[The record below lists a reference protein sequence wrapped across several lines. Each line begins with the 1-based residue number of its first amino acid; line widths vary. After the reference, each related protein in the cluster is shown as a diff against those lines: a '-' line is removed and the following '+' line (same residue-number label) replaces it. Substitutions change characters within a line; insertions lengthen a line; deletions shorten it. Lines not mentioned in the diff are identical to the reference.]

1 MRRLT
6 AVGLVLVLSAWTP
19 LAGQGQKE
27 RCGTR
32 QPSDEEALQIEQR
45 ISRVR
50 GRAARAE
57 QTVQVWVHVITRGAG
72 FENGEL
78 SDQSI
83 RSQIHVLE
91 DAFGGRTGG
100 ASTGFG
106 FELAGVTRTNNARWF
121 EQLVT
126 DLDVELE
133 AKQALRQGGA
143 DALNIYTV
151 DGGPYLGFAYFP
163 SILSSSTYAILDG
176 VVLDWRSLP
185 GGTFAIY
192 SEGDTGTHEV
202 GHWLALYHTFQGKC
216 SGKNDY
222 IADTPAEFSPAFNCP
237 VGRDSCSQASK
248 PGLDPIYNFM
258 DYTQDSCMFMFTP
271 GQVERMQAAW
281 TAFRAP

>member
-1 MRRLT
+1 
-6 AVGLVLVLSAWTP
+6 
-19 LAGQGQKE
+19 
-27 RCGTR
+27 
-32 QPSDEEALQIEQR
+32 
-45 ISRVR
+45 VR
-50 GRAARAE
+50 GRARAG

-83 RSQIHVLE
+83 RSQIHVLD

-100 ASTGFG
+100 AGTGFG

-121 EQLVT
+121 EQMVT

>member
-1 MRRLT
+1 MLRLT
-6 AVGLVLVLSAWTP
+6 AVGLALVLSAWTP

-32 QPSDEEALQIEQR
+32 EPGDEEALQIEQR
-45 ISRVR
+45 ISRVH
-50 GRAARAE
+50 GRARAE

-83 RSQIHVLE
+83 RSQIQVLD

-100 ASTGFG
+100 AGTGFG
-106 FELAGVTRTNNARWF
+106 FDLAGVTRTNNPRWF

-133 AKQALRQGGA
+133 AKQALRRGGA

-163 SILSSSTYAILDG
+163 SILTSSTYAILDG
-176 VVLDWRSLP
+176 VVLDWRTLP

-216 SGKNDY
+216 SSKNDY
-222 IADTPAEFSPAFNCP
+222 ISDTPAEFSPAFNCP
-237 VGRDSCSQASK
+237 VGRDSCSQSSK

-271 GQVERMQAAW
+271 GQVARMQAAW